1 MIKLIIM
8 FRKPADTAAFENSYA
23 TQYVPAA
30 NLMPFVKK
38 TAVARVMGAPKGEAP
53 YYLIHEM
60 FFDDMAELNQSLNSP
75 EGRSAGT
82 VLMTFARE
90 IVTIMFAEAWE

>member
-8 FRKPADTAAFENSYA
+8 FRKPPDTADFETRYA

-30 NLMPFVKK
+30 NLMPFMKR
-38 TAVARVMGAPKGEAP
+38 TAVSRVLGAPKGDAP
-53 YYLIHEM
+53 YYLLHEM
-60 FFDDMAELNQSLNSP
+60 YFEDMAELNQSLNSP

-82 VLMTFARE
+82 ILMSFARE
-90 IVTIMFAEAWE
+90 FVTIMFAEAWE

>member
-8 FRKPADTAAFENSYA
+8 FRKPADAAAFEGSYA

-30 NLMPFVKK
+30 NLMPFIKK

-53 YYLIHEM
+53 YYLMHEM
-60 FFDDMAELNQSLNSP
+60 YFEDMAEVNQALNSP

-82 VLMTFARE
+82 VLMSFARE
-90 IVTIMFAEAWE
+90 IVSIMFAEVWE